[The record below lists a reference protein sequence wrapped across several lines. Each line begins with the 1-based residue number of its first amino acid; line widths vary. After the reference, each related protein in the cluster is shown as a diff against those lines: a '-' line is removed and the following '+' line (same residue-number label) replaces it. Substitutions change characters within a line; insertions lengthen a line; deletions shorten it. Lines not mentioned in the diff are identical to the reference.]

1 LSPMDAFGY
10 VGGGLVAL
18 SFFPQLFRVIKLK
31 TANEISIVFAFT
43 MFAGC
48 LIWTAYAFYMQ
59 QLPMMICSI
68 VNTSQTGLLMS
79 LKYIY
84 SRHPARIIIGSQ
96 LTKEAD
102 TVVSLGDSQQLVE
115 EDKKQVEMNLN

>member
-1 LSPMDAFGY
+1 LSPMDMFGY
-10 VGGGLVAL
+10 IGGGLMAL
-18 SFFPQLFRVIKLK
+18 SFFPQLFRVFKMK
-31 TANEISIVFAFT
+31 TANEISTVFTCT
-43 MFAGC
+43 MFTGC

-59 QLPMMICSI
+59 QLPMIICSI

-96 LTKEAD
+96 LSKETD
-102 TVVSLGDSQQLVE
+102 TVVNLEDSQQLVE
-115 EDKKQVEMNLN
+115 ENQKQVEITLN